1 MSPRLTRCARLAL
14 LVAAAALAATWLTAA
29 EPDDSGPGA
38 LLNRLQTAWQAKDV
52 DGYLSLWEFE
62 ASPARSEEGEFARA
76 AFATG
81 QSRLSVQRPAPAG
94 AALELVNASAQAV
107 YLDEPHGYVEQ
118 LIFGLR
124 RTSRGWAIIERQSV
138 GRIDGLVHLSLD
150 PQGFSA
156 EGLSVKLE
164 DFELEMGRGTLFAA
178 PAALG
183 PTVLVFV
190 GDASVRVRPRPE
202 TEREQLRQFCGRP
215 ELVERVHTAFLRL
228 HPADVA
234 KVLLPTRFE
243 PDPAAA
249 KRFSEAE
256 RFYREHATR
265 SYVLD
270 GDLPGSPWWVLPS
283 HGDSLVS
290 FETERRG
297 TLTFTVN
304 GSQPESISLFSRE
317 RRLQICLYP
326 SGGKDTS
333 YNEDDTREID
343 VLHHEMSLR
352 FEPRENHIQGEDTL
366 HFRLL
371 QPLATIRLKLA
382 ESMQVQWITSP
393 QGGRHLF
400 FRVRNQ
406 DILMV
411 SLGPLSGASRE
422 IALTVRYAGSMNPEP
437 VEQEVLQT
445 ATEPETFEH
454 QDVPIEKV
462 LVFSNRYA
470 WYPQPPSE
478 DHATASF
485 RFDVPQGFTVV
496 TGGQLLS
503 TRAEGERTII
513 RYSMERPGK
522 YYTVAGGRLFPAGTR
537 QEGLVSL
544 RAFAVP
550 RARGIAEE
558 TLGKAADMIRFFTQ
572 EFGPC
577 PYAFLNLVLIEGVT
591 PGGHSPPGMVV
602 LQRRPLLLRGT
613 LREDPA
619 NFSDVDGFFLAHE
632 LAHQW
637 WGQGVAPENYRER
650 WLSEGMAQYAAA
662 LWARHAHGEEQ
673 FQDILKR
680 MARWAMKDN
689 ARGPI
694 NLGNRLGHIKG
705 GPEIY
710 RAVVYDKGA
719 YVLHMLRGIAG
730 EDAFRRAIMAF
741 QESHRYAKAGTNDLQ
756 AALEAATGDDLSA
769 YFREWIFGT
778 TLPSLQFTHH
788 AHVVGDEHRTAIDV
802 SVSNLPGPVPLELTV
817 THDGGRKSMRVT
829 LLPAGGTFSID
840 TPAPPRKVEINGDR
854 GLLAASKS

>member
-1 MSPRLTRCARLAL
+1 
-14 LVAAAALAATWLTAA
+14 
-29 EPDDSGPGA
+29 
-38 LLNRLQTAWQAKDV
+38 
-52 DGYLSLWEFE
+52 
-62 ASPARSEEGEFARA
+62 
-76 AFATG
+76 
-81 QSRLSVQRPAPAG
+81 
-94 AALELVNASAQAV
+94 
-107 YLDEPHGYVEQ
+107 
-118 LIFGLR
+118 
-124 RTSRGWAIIERQSV
+124 
-138 GRIDGLVHLSLD
+138 
-150 PQGFSA
+150 
-156 EGLSVKLE
+156 VKLE

-190 GDASVRVRPRPE
+190 GDATVRVRPRPE

-234 KVLLPTRFE
+234 KVLLPARFE

-249 KRFSEAE
+249 KRFSEAQ
-256 RFYREHATR
+256 RFYREHTLR

-283 HGDSLVS
+283 RNDSLIS
-290 FETERRG
+290 FETARRG
-297 TLTFTVN
+297 TLTFTIN
-304 GSQPESISLFSRE
+304 NSQPEAISLFNRE

-326 SGGKDTS
+326 AGGKDTS
-333 YNEDDTREID
+333 YNEDDSREID
-343 VLHHEMSLR
+343 VLRHEMNLR
-352 FEPRENHIQGEDTL
+352 FEPRENLLQGEDTL
-366 HFRLL
+366 RFRLL

-382 ESMQVQWITSP
+382 ESMQVQSITSAE
-393 QGGRHLF
+393 GGRHLF

-406 DILMV
+406 DTLMV
-411 SLGPLSGASRE
+411 SLGPLAGASE
-422 IALTVRYAGSMNPEP
+422 EVALTVRYAGSMNPQP
-437 VEQEVLQT
+437 VEQEIMQT
-445 ATEPETFEH
+445 VPGQPGVEQ

-462 LVFSNRYA
+462 LVFSNRSA
-470 WYPQPPSE
+470 WYPQSPTE
-478 DHATASF
+478 DYATASF

-496 TGGQLLS
+496 TGGQLIA
-503 TRAEGERTII
+503 TRPEGERTIS
-513 RYSMERPGK
+513 YYTLDSPGK

-537 QEGLVSL
+537 QEGAVSL

-550 RARGIAEE
+550 RTRGIAEE
-558 TLGKAADMIRFFTQ
+558 TLEKAADMIRFFTQ

-577 PYAFLNLVLIEGVT
+577 PYPFLNVVLIEGVT

-619 NFSDVDGFFLAHE
+619 NFSDIDGFFLAHE

-662 LWARHAHGEEQ
+662 LWARHTHGEAE

-680 MARWAMKDN
+680 MARWAVKDN
-689 ARGPI
+689 GMGPI
-694 NLGNRLGHIKG
+694 NLGHRLGHIKG

-730 EDAFRRAIMAF
+730 EDAFRQAIAKF
-741 QESHRYAKAGTNDLQ
+741 QESHKYAKAGTNDLR
-756 AALEAATGDDLSA
+756 AALEAATGNDLSA

-778 TLPSLQFTHH
+778 TLPSLAFTHR
-788 AHVVGDEHRTAIDV
+788 AQLVGAEHRTAIDV
-802 SVSNLPGPVPLELTV
+802 SASNLPGPVPLELTV
-817 THDGGRKSMRVT
+817 THDGGRKSVRVT

>member
-1 MSPRLTRCARLAL
+1 MSPRLTRLAL
-14 LVAAAALAATWLTAA
+14 FVTLSTLAAACLSAA
-29 EPDDSGPGA
+29 EPDDGGPGP
-38 LLNRLQTAWQAKDV
+38 LLERLQTAWHAKDV
-52 DGYLSLWEFE
+52 EGYLSLWEF
-62 ASPARSEEGEFARA
+62 AAPPARSEEA
-76 AFATG
+76 AFARTAFAAG
-81 QSRLSVQRPAPAG
+81 ESRLAVQHPGSSGRP
-94 AALELVNASAQAV
+94 LERVNASAQAIYV
-107 YLDEPHGYVEQ
+107 AEPRGYVEQ
-118 LIFGLR
+118 LVFGLR
-124 RTSRGWAIIERQSV
+124 STPRGWVIGERRSV

-150 PQGFSA
+150 PQGFRA
-156 EGLSVKLE
+156 EGLTVKLE
-164 DFELEMGRGTLFAA
+164 DFELEMGHGTLFAA

-190 GDASVRVRPRPE
+190 GDATVRVRPRPE

-215 ELVERVHTAFLRL
+215 ELVERIHSAFLRL

-243 PDPAAA
+243 PDPAAE
-249 KRFSEAE
+249 KRFTEAQ
-256 RFYREHATR
+256 RVYKEHAMR

-290 FETERRG
+290 FETQRRG
-297 TLTFTVN
+297 TLTFTIN
-304 GSQPESISLFSRE
+304 RSQPESISLLSRS

-326 SGGKDTS
+326 SVGNDTS
-333 YNEDDTREID
+333 YNEDDAREID
-343 VLHHEMSLR
+343 VLRHEMSLR
-352 FEPRENHIQGEDTL
+352 FEPRENLVQGEDTL

-371 QPLATIRLKLA
+371 QPVATIRLKLA
-382 ESMQVQWITSP
+382 ESMQVQWISSP

-406 DILMV
+406 DSLMV
-411 SLGPLSGASRE
+411 SLGPLAGASAPV
-422 IALTVRYAGSMNPEP
+422 ALTVRYAGSMNPEP
-437 VEQEVLQT
+437 VEQETLQT
-445 ATEPETFEH
+445 VAIEPETFEH

-462 LVFSNRYA
+462 LVFSNRNA
-470 WYPQPPSE
+470 WYPQPPTE
-478 DHATASF
+478 DYATASF
-485 RFDVPQGFTVV
+485 RFDVPQGFAVV
-496 TGGQLLS
+496 TGGQLLAS
-503 TRAEGERTII
+503 RTEGDRTISQ
-513 RYSMERPGK
+513 YSLERPGK
-522 YYTVAGGRLFPAGTR
+522 YYSVAGGRLFPAGTR
-537 QEGLVSL
+537 QEGSVLL
-544 RAFAVP
+544 RAFAVA

-558 TLGKAADMIRFFTQ
+558 TLAKAGDMIRFFTQ

-577 PYAFLNLVLIEGVT
+577 PYPFLNVVLIEGVT

-662 LWARHAHGEEQ
+662 LWARRSHGEAE

-694 NLGNRLGHIKG
+694 NLGHRLGHIKG

-730 EDAFRRAIMAF
+730 EDAFRRAILAF
-741 QESHRYAKAGTNDLQ
+741 QASHLYAKAGTNDLR
-756 AALEAATGDDLSA
+756 AALEAATGGDLSA

-778 TLPSLQFTHH
+778 ALPSLQFTHR
-788 AHVVGDEHRTAIDV
+788 AQVVGDEHRTAIDV
-802 SVSNLPGPVPLELTV
+802 SASNLPGPVPLELTV
-817 THDGGRKSMRVT
+817 THDGGRKSVRVT